1 MKKNL
6 HTLII
11 SIGLLFIIVSCTDT
25 YNNFEKYET
34 NSTKLVL
41 TPEEFVSIAYDD
53 PKELSEKEITEII
66 IDFQNISSEFSHKK
80 ETKGIEHPQVSI
92 INKYYLTNPT
102 TTESTKQG
110 MTRSGDTKTISIP
123 IFEVELPIND
133 NDKDFAII
141 CGDERAP
148 KVLFYANNYNLS
160 DL

>member
-66 IDFQNISSEFSHKK
+66 IDFQNLNSA
-80 ETKGIEHPQVSI
+80 T
-92 INKYYLTNPT
+92 L
-102 TTESTKQG
+102 
-110 MTRSGDTKTISIP
+110 
-123 IFEVELPIND
+123 L
-133 NDKDFAII
+133 
-141 CGDERAP
+141 
-148 KVLFYANNYNLS
+148 
-160 DL
+160 